1 MQTVGGASIA
11 KSDGTDLKA
20 TSPGKGQESLGQGY
34 TMANIRID
42 DHNTMGAT
50 RRRSL
55 HRKAPTVAHN
65 GDYDMLMRA
74 RSMAEVQD
82 FTMNNVNKLRTMSSG
97 RPLKERMDIPDGVDV
112 FQYGNQKLNIWEF

>member
-1 MQTVGGASIA
+1 
-11 KSDGTDLKA
+11 
-20 TSPGKGQESLGQGY
+20 
-34 TMANIRID
+34 MANIRID